1 MVTEWSVA
9 ARYLAKQPSD
19 ALSGVSVRCGL
30 RPVVAPLE
38 LNPVEGLRRDHP
50 EYKFT

>member
-19 ALSGVSVRCGL
+19 ALSGVGVRCGL
-30 RPVVAPLE
+30 RPVVAPLGAQ
-38 LNPVEGLRRDHP
+38 PGGGAAA
-50 EYKFT
+50 